1 MPFFSYHGS
10 FVKSSRKEEEEA
22 EEVKKKG
29 HERSVLSRSNK
40 ISFRMV
46 LYRLPFSCPATIGG
60 LVSHSNDSLA
70 PPSFHRSI
78 AFVPPASIHLVVR
91 KKGRL
96 NGLLWKRQTLKA
108 AAFCV
113 LYTGICRPLRF
124 PVPCLSLR
132 RRCLMFL
139 LWIPRTR
146 KTKRGKCQG
155 SFVLRFFKFSQTNG
169 NHSVFR
175 LKRIIPLE
183 ISSFRRVPR
192 IIQFVCFAI
201 LRFKDLLGLFFIF
214 RDDTYRDIVFL
225 SRLFFRK
232 IAFLFVQ
239 F

>member
-1 MPFFSYHGS
+1 M
-10 FVKSSRKEEEEA
+10 SSSDRRSRFA
-22 EEVKKKG
+22 F
-29 HERSVLSRSNK
+29 ERFIGTVVVPQIDRFRSSGVN
-40 ISFRMV
+40 
-46 LYRLPFSCPATIGG
+46 
-60 LVSHSNDSLA
+60 
-70 PPSFHRSI
+70 PPRCS
-78 AFVPPASIHLVVR
+78 

-214 RDDTYRDIVFL
+214 RDNTYRDIVFL